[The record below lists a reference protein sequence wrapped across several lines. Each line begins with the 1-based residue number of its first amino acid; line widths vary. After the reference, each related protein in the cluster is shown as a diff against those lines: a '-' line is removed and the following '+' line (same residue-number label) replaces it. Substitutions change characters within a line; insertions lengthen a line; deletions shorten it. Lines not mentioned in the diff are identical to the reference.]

1 MRIALC
7 LFVLAV
13 SCAPANAETKEA
25 SPATKQANARVQ
37 KELPFADQQSF
48 AEARRGFI
56 APLTDQTLKTKSDK
70 VVWEPGKYAFIKPDA
85 QAPQT
90 VNPSLWRQS
99 QLVNISGLFRVCER
113 IYQVRNQDLSNMT
126 IIEGNSGVIVVD
138 PLISLETAQSA
149 LALYFQHRP
158 RRPVVAVIYSHS
170 HVDHFGG
177 VRGVV
182 SSEDVES
189 GKVAIYAPEGFV
201 EHAVSENVMAGNVMG
216 RRAMYMY
223 GNLLPPD
230 PRGQVGAGLGMTTS
244 TGTVTLIRP
253 THYITRNDQVESI
266 DGLKFEF
273 LLAPGS
279 EAPSEMHW
287 YLPELKALTVAE
299 NACHT
304 LHNLYSLRGTK
315 LRDPLAWSKYL
326 HESLR
331 RWGGH
336 AEVLYGMHH
345 WPVWGQERVVEHLE
359 KQRDLY
365 RFINDQTLRL
375 ANQGLTMTEIAERVE
390 LPEALAN
397 YWSNRDY
404 YGTLNHNVKSTYVFY
419 LGWFEGN
426 PARLHPLPQVEASR
440 KYVEYMGGAD
450 AVIDRAR
457 RAFDKGDY
465 RWVAEVVNHV
475 VLAEPDHRAAR
486 ELQAEAL
493 EQMGYQAESGP
504 WRNFYLSA
512 AKELRDG
519 VVRSADAASSF
530 ADIVEALSLDQFFDF
545 LAIRLNATKSAGKTI
560 TINFHFTDTDEKY
573 EVKLANSV
581 LNHSADAQSARAD
594 ATIHLARKLLNR
606 IILKETTMAD
616 ALLAGNVKVDGNVAA
631 LGQLFG
637 LLDTFDPWFPIVTP
651 VSLKEAAGGETKKA
665 APQ

>member
-1 MRIALC
+1 MRIVLCSLVFALC
-7 LFVLAV
+7 CTRVI
-13 SCAPANAETKEA
+13 AETKEA
-25 SPATKQANARVQ
+25 SPTTKAANDRVGQ
-37 KELPFADQQSF
+37 TLPFADRQSF
-48 AEARRGFI
+48 DDARRGFI
-56 APLTDQTLKTKSDK
+56 APLSSDVLRTKTNG
-70 VVWEPGKYAFIKPDA
+70 VVWDPEKYAFIGEKAKAPD
-85 QAPQT
+85 T

-99 QLVNISGLFRVCER
+99 QLVNIAGLFRVCER

-126 IIEGNSGVIVVD
+126 FIEGDSGLIVVD
-138 PLISLETAQSA
+138 PLISLETAKAA
-149 LALYFQHRP
+149 LALYFEHRP

-182 SSEDVES
+182 SAEDVEA

-223 GNLLPPD
+223 GNLLPPN

-244 TGTVTLIRP
+244 TGTVTLLRP
-253 THYITRNDQVESI
+253 TRYITRTDQVETI
-266 DGLKFEF
+266 DGLRFEF

-326 HESLR
+326 HESVR
-331 RWGGH
+331 RWGGS

-345 WPVWGQERVVEHLE
+345 WPVWGQARVVEHLQ

-375 ANQGLTMTEIAERVE
+375 ANQGLTMNEIAERVE
-390 LPEALAN
+390 LPQALAQ

-426 PARLHPLPQVEASR
+426 PARLHPLPQVESSR

-450 AVIDRAR
+450 AVIARAR
-457 RAFDKGDY
+457 KAHEQGDD

-475 VLAEPDHRAAR
+475 VLAEPKNRAAR
-486 ELQAEAL
+486 ELQADAL
-493 EQMGYQAESGP
+493 EQLGYQAESGP

-512 AKELRDG
+512 AKELREG
-519 VVRSADAASSF
+519 VFRSTDAATSF
-530 ADIVEALSLDQFFDF
+530 ADLVEALSLDQFFDF
-545 LAIRLNATKSAGKTI
+545 LAIRLNAEKAAGKEL
-560 TINFHFTDTDEKY
+560 TINFDFTDTKEQF
-573 EVKLANSV
+573 EVTLANSV
-581 LNHSADAQSARAD
+581 LNHSAGSQAAKPD

-606 IILKETTMAD
+606 IILKELTMAD
-616 ALLAGNVKVDGNVAA
+616 ALLAGNVKVEGNVAA

-637 LLDTFDPWFPIVTP
+637 LLDTFDPWFPLVTP
-651 VSLKEAAGGETKKA
+651 VSTGGVPASGGKKA
-665 APQ
+665 P